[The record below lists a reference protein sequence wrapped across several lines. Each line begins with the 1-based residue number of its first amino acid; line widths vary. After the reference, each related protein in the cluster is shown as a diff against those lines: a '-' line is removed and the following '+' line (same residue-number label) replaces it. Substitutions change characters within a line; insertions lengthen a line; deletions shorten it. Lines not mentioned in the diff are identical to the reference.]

1 MRLRSPMMNPEAYNT
16 AQRQSI
22 VGVLLIF
29 ISSLYKLFRM
39 FWALGAYLLL
49 SGPSSTT
56 LIYIAIGLVFLGV
69 LTLIYSYLYYL
80 KFVFYIDYNREEFV
94 LEKGIFSTENTAI
107 PFDKIQ
113 QVYFKRSILQRIIK
127 VYSLVIDTAGSNQK
141 EVEIKAIS
149 GEDANSLSKILLKAK
164 AEKTE
169 SQQLEGE
176 ATETEENNEVFWTHK
191 VGILTLLKIGISTN
205 YLRGLSLVFAFVMT
219 IYNRVNTYFKDRM
232 EDVEVYFDQFS
243 GVLQSVGYI
252 AVLFVLLLLL
262 SISITIIEVFIK
274 YYGLKIQQNKDKMEV
289 EMGLKTNTKVSLQP
303 RRLQLMR
310 IKTNPVQERFN
321 LYEAQISLSSS
332 ENEFQKNK
340 IKIPGLGNE
349 IVKKIKY
356 FLYPESSKSSFST
369 TFRPDKL
376 LLFRKISLAMLPVLI
391 FLAFWHFTAY
401 INLQLWTVLVLAGL
415 YIIVALTLQIL
426 AFKARKLIVTE
437 EFLQKKTGFWN
448 KTEETLELFKIQS
461 ISVKQPIWYRRKNL
475 VNVVF
480 HTAGGDLRF
489 YAVKTDVLEYVNYVL
504 YKAEA
509 SSKNWM

>member
-1 MRLRSPMMNPEAYNT
+1 MNPEAYNT

-22 VGVLLIF
+22 AGVLLIF
-29 ISSLYKLFRM
+29 ISSLYKLIKI

-49 SGPSSTT
+49 SGPSKTT
-56 LIYIAIGLVFLGV
+56 LIYTALGLAVIVV
-69 LTLIYSYLYYL
+69 LVLIYSYLYYR
-80 KFVFYIDYNREEFV
+80 KFIFYIDYKREEFV

-113 QVYFKRSILQRIIK
+113 QVYFKRSILQRVIK
-127 VYSLVIDTAGSNQK
+127 VYSLVIDTAGSTQK

-149 GEDANSLSKILLKAK
+149 GADANRLSEILLKAK
-164 AEKTE
+164 SER
-169 SQQLEGE
+169 
-176 ATETEENNEVFWTHK
+176 TEEKKLENESAIQGASREVWTHK

-205 YLRGLSLVFAFVMT
+205 YLRGLSLVFAFVMS
-219 IYNRVNTYFKDRM
+219 IYNRINTYFKARI
-232 EDVEVYFDQFS
+232 EDVEVYFNQFS
-243 GVLQSVGYI
+243 GVLQSIGFLAI
-252 AVLFVLLLLL
+252 LFVLLLLL

-310 IKTNPVQERFN
+310 IKTNPVQKRFN

-332 ENEFQKNK
+332 ENELQKNK
-340 IKIPGLGNE
+340 IKIPGLGKE

-356 FLYPESSKSSFST
+356 FLYPQSSKSRFSV

-391 FLAFWHFTAY
+391 FLAVWYLTAF
-401 INLQLWTVLVLAGL
+401 IPLQLWAVSVLGGL
-415 YIIVALTLQIL
+415 YIIAASILQI
-426 AFKARKLIVTE
+426 ASFKARKLIITE
-437 EFLQKKTGFWN
+437 EFLQKKKGFWN

-489 YAVKTDVLEYVNYVL
+489 YAVTNDILQYINYVL
-504 YKAEA
+504 YKAEV

>member
-1 MRLRSPMMNPEAYNT
+1 MNPEAYGNP
-16 AQRQSI
+16 QRQSI
-22 VGVLLIF
+22 AGILLIF
-29 ISSLYKLFRM
+29 ISSLYKLFRT
-39 FWALGAYLLL
+39 FWALGAYLLV
-49 SGPSSTT
+49 SGPSKTT
-56 LIYIAIGLVFLGV
+56 LIYTALGLVLLV
-69 LTLIYSYLYYL
+69 ILTLAYSYLYYR
-80 KFVFYIDYNREEFV
+80 KFIFYIDYKREELV
-94 LEKGIFSTENTAI
+94 LEKGIFSTESTAI

-127 VYSLVIDTAGSNQK
+127 VYSLVIETAGSNQK
-141 EVEIKAIS
+141 EVEIKAVS
-149 GEDANSLSKILLKAK
+149 EEDANKLSKILLKAK

-169 SQQLEGE
+169 VDSLENE
-176 ATETEENNEVFWTHK
+176 STHSEENDEVFWTHK

-219 IYNRVNTYFKDRM
+219 LYNRINTYFKDRM

-243 GVLQSVGYI
+243 GILQSIGYL

-310 IKTNPVQERFN
+310 IKTNPVQQRFN

-332 ENEFQKNK
+332 ENELQKNK
-340 IKIPGLGNE
+340 IKIPGLGKE
-349 IVKKIKY
+349 IVEKIKY
-356 FLYPESSKSSFST
+356 FLYPESSKTSFSSI
-369 TFRPDKL
+369 FRPDKL
-376 LLFRKISLAMLPVLI
+376 LLFRKISLAMFPVLI
-391 FLAFWHFTAY
+391 FLPLWYFTAF
-401 INLQLWTVLVLAGL
+401 INLQLWAVLAISGL
-415 YIIVALTLQIL
+415 YIIGALTLQIL
-426 AFKARKLIVTE
+426 AFRARKLIITE

-489 YAVKTDVLEYVNYVL
+489 YAVNTGIIQYVNYVL
-504 YKAEA
+504 YKAEV

>member
-1 MRLRSPMMNPEAYNT
+1 MNPEAYSN

-22 VGVLLIF
+22 AGILLIF
-29 ISSLYKLFRM
+29 ISSLYKLFRT
-39 FWALGAYLLL
+39 FWAVGAYLLV
-49 SGPSSTT
+49 SGPSRNT
-56 LIYIAIGLVFLGV
+56 LIYIGLGLLFIGI
-69 LTLIYSYLYYL
+69 LTFIYSYLYYR
-80 KFVFYIDYNREEFV
+80 KFVFYIDYKREEFV

-127 VYSLVIDTAGSNQK
+127 VYSLIIDTAGSNLK

-149 GEDANSLSKILLKAK
+149 GEDANKLSKILLKAK
-164 AEKTE
+164 AKNTE
-169 SQQLEGE
+169 ENSIEESL
-176 ATETEENNEVFWTHK
+176 ETEDNNEVFWTHK
-191 VGILTLLKIGISTN
+191 VGFLTLLKIGISTN

-219 IYNRVNTYFKDRM
+219 IYNRVNTYFKDRV

-243 GVLQSVGYI
+243 GVLQSIGFL
-252 AVLFVLLLLL
+252 ALLFVLLLLL

-274 YYGLKIQQNKDKMEV
+274 YYGLTIQQNKDKMEV

-310 IKTNPVQERFN
+310 IKTNPVQKRFN

-332 ENEFQKNK
+332 ENELQKNK
-340 IKIPGLGNE
+340 IKIPGLGKE

-376 LLFRKISLAMLPVLI
+376 LLFRKISLAVLPVLI
-391 FLAFWHFTAY
+391 FLALWYFTDF
-401 INLQLWTVLVLAGL
+401 IRLKLWAVLAVASL
-415 YIIVALTLQIL
+415 YMLAALSLQIL
-426 AFKARKLIVTE
+426 AFRARKLIITE

-461 ISVKQPIWYRRKNL
+461 ISVKQPIWYKRKNL

-480 HTAGGDLRF
+480 HTAGGDLNF
-489 YAVKTDVLEYVNYVL
+489 YAVNRDILQYVNYVL
-504 YKAEA
+504 YKAEV

>member
-1 MRLRSPMMNPEAYNT
+1 MMNPKAYN
-16 AQRQSI
+16 APQRQSI
-22 VGVLLIF
+22 AGVLLIF
-29 ISSLYKLFRM
+29 FSSLYKLFRM
-39 FWALGAYLLL
+39 FWALGAYLLI
-49 SGPSSTT
+49 SGPSNNT
-56 LIYIAIGLVFLGV
+56 LIYTGLGLLIVGI
-69 LTLIYSYLYYL
+69 LTLIYSYLYYR
-80 KFVFYIDYNREEFV
+80 KFIFYIDYNREEFV
-94 LEKGIFSTENTAI
+94 LEKGIFSTENAAI

-149 GEDANSLSKILLKAK
+149 EDDANNLSKILVKAK

-169 SQQLEGE
+169 SVELEGGSSE
-176 ATETEENNEVFWTHK
+176 SEGNNEVFWTHK

-219 IYNRVNTYFKDRM
+219 IYNRINTYFKDRM

-243 GVLQSVGYI
+243 GVLQSIGYLAI
-252 AVLFVLLLLL
+252 LFILLLLL

-310 IKTNPVQERFN
+310 IKTNPVQKRFN

-332 ENEFQKNK
+332 ENELQKNK
-340 IKIPGLGNE
+340 IKIQGLGKE

-376 LLFRKISLAMLPVLI
+376 LLFRKISLAMLPVLM
-391 FLAFWHFTAY
+391 FLLLWYLTDF
-401 INLQLWTVLVLAGL
+401 INLQLWVVLAIAGL
-415 YIIVALTLQIL
+415 YIIAALTLQIL
-426 AFKARKLIVTE
+426 AFQARKLIITE
-437 EFLQKKTGFWN
+437 EFLHKKTGFWN
-448 KTEETLELFKIQS
+448 RTEETLELFKIQS
-461 ISVKQPIWYRRKNL
+461 ISVKQPIWYHRKNL

-489 YAVKTDVLEYVNYVL
+489 YAVNTDILQYVNYVL
-504 YKAEA
+504 YKAEV